1 MMTETQTNSIGLS
14 MEAVPAGRAMPDW
27 LVDSLLSG
35 RKLMV
40 IHPTEAARKQA
51 ISNLLKQKGGGII
64 DTTHH
69 LTMARLVGILHLDLR
84 LPAVLENDGPLF
96 EKSHRALAE
105 AAKEYG
111 FPLLQP
117 NPQHRWSRSRSRRL
131 LSLHRELI
139 SLANPWDWPD
149 DPGAQECDK
158 VLRGLEKEL
167 QATHPARLEK
177 CVWLELKTWDQPPF
191 TLLDVDGIIMLDH
204 ACGLSEVEIEI
215 LREVSR
221 LCPIHQ
227 LVNPGSHRLGFHGE
241 YIEDISSVRSCDDLP
256 DWVPNHSVWAA
267 PGDIDWDSEIGQNRG
282 RTIHHLMVE
291 LAAHT
296 HLGLADLLTRTE
308 EDIIIISGDPDA
320 LTLRLEPFLEA
331 MGIKLAK
338 PSTTTLDSPSVNRLL
353 SLVELCRGE
362 EAWALSRL
370 SAMKEQIALP
380 MSWPIFDQTHPTH
393 QEWAPRLH
401 IGVLTD
407 IARGFHLLGGR
418 GSLRRWLSTLCDAKP
433 RAGVEPNRASKE
445 LEECQ
450 WWLACLANW
459 MMPILPAHDRE
470 AIPERIIG
478 CSSGEVLPMPEFAE
492 NSVEW
497 FDSMLK
503 QIDWAILAGR
513 DILADNCISGL
524 QYLVAAF
531 DQMKNEIDF
540 EADDFYE
547 FLKTLSKNTKI
558 PPLRVSDQNI
568 RILSPEQAQG
578 CETELLILTGID
590 AETWSLRP
598 ASIPWLDEASRM
610 NLGLHRPDQQ
620 LRQAR
625 HHLRHLLNC
634 ADSIIIIDPSLEEGK
649 ELSGALDEWFSR
661 LKRYGG
667 VENIDSAPNFL
678 KPDSWHPDSVDR
690 AWKILKIAT
699 DEHRLV
705 HRVNAMEVSGGIVRG
720 HRSGILGRDHRQR
733 AGLATIEGRI
743 PASAPLNIKGL
754 FPAAEIDLLAD
765 QLSRRAD
772 GEDLAKDEIFGFE
785 DANFL
790 IQTADLKLLPS
801 KKKPADGRSAKQWPH
816 LGVKGKSKLSLPVDP
831 RPISPP
837 STRIEQL
844 DRMTGRSPIALNLPD
859 IWSQGRLQ
867 AWLECPRR
875 AWYDRHMYLGRAERI
890 DEDLAAVTRGDIVHL
905 VEEALLRAH
914 GLDQDGTQQAAQPLH
929 LGPISNLEDAWIV
942 VLDTLAA
949 KATWMRRADGISAHR
964 CRDLIGVSPEIWIE
978 WLETNAPIPIGGRL
992 GRMLLADMSLHDVA
1006 PIATEWQLKT
1016 AENDFISVES
1026 FKLRGRID
1034 RVDQLML
1041 GEHFIDQD
1049 ASEIIPIDFDL
1060 GDPIKAKRLVIIR
1073 DIKSLDGPGDD
1084 GSDQRHLKGIFQEL
1098 QLALYA
1104 RAWEIANPGDRVVG
1118 VGATQ
1123 VGNLTQPFVEI
1134 DPEFFE
1140 ICQELAV
1147 GIPSDQTH
1155 EHYRKPGESLPAK
1168 SNAFRAWMRER
1179 ITTAQRVIANAA
1191 AGNIHPEPSKSCS
1204 YCPIIESCP
1213 SAKRGGW

>member
-1 MMTETQTNSIGLS
+1 MMIQPQSTSIGLS
-14 MEAVPAGRAMPDW
+14 MEAVPAGRAMPEW
-27 LVDSLLSG
+27 LVKSLLAG

-40 IHPTEAARKQA
+40 IHPTEAARKQV
-51 ISNLLKQKGGGII
+51 ISSLLKQKGGGII

-69 LTMARLVGILHLDLR
+69 LTMERLIGILHLDLR

-96 EKSHRALAE
+96 EKCHRALAD
-105 AAKEYG
+105 AAKGYG

-117 NPQHRWSRSRSRRL
+117 NPQHRWSRSRSRRIL
-131 LSLHRELI
+131 ALHRELI
-139 SLANPWDWPD
+139 SLAKPWDWPD

-158 VLRGLEKEL
+158 VLRSLEKEL
-167 QATHPARLEK
+167 QATHPARLDRS
-177 CVWLELKTWDQPPF
+177 VWLELKKWDQPPF
-191 TLLDVDGIIMLDH
+191 TLLDVEGIIMLDH
-204 ACGLSEVEIEI
+204 ACGLSEVKIEI

-221 LCPIHQ
+221 LSPIHQ

-241 YIEDISSVRSCDDLP
+241 YIADINSVRSATALP
-256 DWVPNHSVWAA
+256 EWVPNHPVWAA
-267 PGDIDWDSEIGQNRG
+267 PAKIDWDGEIGQKRG

-291 LAAHT
+291 LSTHT
-296 HLGLADLLTRTE
+296 HLALADILSRTE
-308 EDIIIISGDPDA
+308 EDTIIISGDPDG
-320 LTLRLEPFLEA
+320 LTKSLEPFLQT

-338 PSTTTLDSPSVNRLL
+338 PSTTALDSPSVNRLL
-353 SLVELCRGE
+353 SFVELSRGE
-362 EAWALSRL
+362 EAWSQSRL
-370 SAMKEQIALP
+370 SALDEQIGLP
-380 MSWPIFDQTHPTH
+380 MSWPILDQSHPSY
-393 QEWAPRLH
+393 QEWIPRLH
-401 IGVLTD
+401 VGVLAD

-418 GSLRRWLSTLCDAKP
+418 GSLARWLATLGEAKP

-450 WWLACLANW
+450 WWLACLAHW
-459 MMPILPAHDRE
+459 MTPILPAHDQE
-470 AIPERIIG
+470 ALPERIIG
-478 CSSGEVLPMPEFAE
+478 CSSGEVLPLPKPGK

-497 FDSMLK
+497 FDSLLK
-503 QIDWAILAGR
+503 QIDWTALANR
-513 DILADNCISGL
+513 DVLADDCISGL
-524 QYLVAAF
+524 QYLVDGF
-531 DQMKNEIDF
+531 DQIKSEIDF
-540 EADDFYE
+540 AADDFHE
-547 FLKTLSKNTKI
+547 FLKTLAQNTKI
-558 PPLRVSDQNI
+558 PQLRASDQKI
-568 RILSPEQAQG
+568 RILSPQQAQG
-578 CETELLILTGID
+578 CESELLILAGID

-598 ASIPWLDEASRM
+598 ASIPWLDQASRM
-610 NLGLHRPDQQ
+610 SLGLHRPDHP

-634 ADSIIIIDPSLEEGK
+634 AKSIIIIDPSLEEGK

-667 VENIDSAPNFL
+667 VEDIGAAPDFL
-678 KPDSWHPDSVDR
+678 NPESWHPDTVDR
-690 AWKILKIAT
+690 AWRILQVSA
-699 DEHRLV
+699 DQRRLV
-705 HRVNAMEVSGGIVRG
+705 HRVNAMEVSEGVVRG
-720 HRSGILGRDHRQR
+720 HRSGILGRDQRQR
-733 AGLATIEGRI
+733 AGLATIEGRV
-743 PASAPLNIKGL
+743 PNSGPLNMKGL
-754 FPAAEIDLLAD
+754 LPAAEIELLAD

-772 GEDLAKDEIFGFE
+772 GEDLAIGDTFGFD

-801 KKKPADGRSAKQWPH
+801 KRNPADGRGAEQWPH
-816 LGVKGKSKLSLPVDP
+816 LGVKGKSKLSLPIDP

-837 STRIEQL
+837 STRIEEL
-844 DRMTGRSPIALNLPD
+844 DRMTGRSHIELKLPD

-867 AWLECPRR
+867 AWLDCPRR
-875 AWYDRHMYLGRAERI
+875 AWYDRHMYLGRTESI
-890 DEDLAAVTRGDIVHL
+890 DEDLAAATRGDIVHL

-914 GLDQDGTQQAAQPLH
+914 GLDQDGSQQTAQPLH
-929 LGPISNLEDAWIV
+929 LGPISNLDNAWTV

-978 WLETNAPIPIGGRL
+978 WLETDAPIPIGGRL
-992 GRMLLADMSLHDVA
+992 GRMLMVDMSLYDAA
-1006 PIATEWQLKT
+1006 PIASEWQLKT
-1016 AENDFISVES
+1016 EKEDFVTIES
-1026 FKLRGRID
+1026 FRLRGRID

-1041 GEHFIDQD
+1041 GDHYIDQT
-1049 ASEIIPIDFDL
+1049 AEKIIPLDFDL

-1118 VGATQ
+1118 IGATQ
-1123 VGNLTQPFVEI
+1123 VGNSTQAFVEL

-1140 ICQELAV
+1140 ICQDLAI
-1147 GIPSDQTH
+1147 GIPSNQTH
-1155 EHYRKPGESLPAK
+1155 EHYRRVGEELPAK

-1179 ITTAQRVIANAA
+1179 ISTAQRVIENAA